1 MEQGKISVIVPVYRV
16 EDYLE
21 RCVNSICNQTYRNL
35 EIILVDDG
43 SPDRCP
49 EICEALAARDERI
62 VVVHKENGGLS
73 SARNAGLDIATGNYV
88 SFVDSDDWIE
98 PETYRHMISAME
110 DGVQVVIGGIG
121 NCENEKEV
129 VSKLCFDHR
138 DRCSGE
144 EALLEM
150 LYSPRRDRRGHTQQI
165 SHMIVCNKLFR
176 MELWRDIRF
185 DNIVSEDLPAM
196 FQVYCIT
203 SQVAYIPELVYYY
216 FQRPGSITHNGDEY
230 EWRRNSLKSIKKMTE
245 YADTKKRV
253 DVCID
258 MQVVTEFAILNST
271 VMANDKQAY
280 WENRKEFLQC
290 MKTYGKTSKGYIIKY
305 KVGLFMLRYLPHLFW
320 TYTRRKYCASH

>member
-62 VVVHKENGGLS
+62 VVVHKENGGMP
-73 SARNAGLDIATGNYV
+73 SARNAGLDIATGDYV
-88 SFVDSDDWIE
+88 SFVDSDDWIGL
-98 PETYRHMISAME
+98 ETYEHMMSAME
-110 DGVQVVIGGIG
+110 DRVQVVVGGLG
-121 NCENEKEV
+121 TCKNEEELVNKF
-129 VSKLCFDHR
+129 CFDHR

-144 EALLEM
+144 QALLKL
-150 LYSPRRDRRGHTQQI
+150 LYSPRRGDSQQMLHVHVI
-165 SHMIVCNKLFR
+165 MCNKLFR

-196 FQVYCIT
+196 FRIYRIT
-203 SQVAYIPELVYYY
+203 DQVAYIPELVYYY
-216 FQRPGSITHNGDEY
+216 FQRPDSISHSGNEY
-230 EWRRNSLKSIKKMTE
+230 EWLRNNLKAIKKMTE
-245 YADTKKRV
+245 YADTKGLV
-253 DVCID
+253 EGCVD
-258 MQVVTEFAILNST
+258 MQVVIEFSLLNST
-271 VMANDKQAY
+271 VIANDKQAY

-290 MKTYGKTSKGYIIKY
+290 MKTYGKTSKGYTIKY

-320 TYTRRKYCASH
+320 AYTRRKYCVSE